1 MIPHQ
6 WRILLLIALVS
17 ATSFVI
23 MFRLS
28 QRLR

>member
-1 MIPHQ
+1 MNLGNLHVF
-6 WRILLLIALVS
+6 LLIALVS
-17 ATSFVI
+17 AVSFVM